1 MTETFLQNYGWVVV
15 SLLGGLLVA
24 LMFVM
29 GANLHLGNFRLDA
42 LRKRAVL
49 KATGRRWLYAVAA
62 LAVFAGVT
70 YFTFPLFFRAFFL
83 GARRLWEL
91 VLVTFLLQ
99 LVAYLLCDR
108 NEKLLGST
116 PFCLFLMLIGL
127 LTPLLAGTAIGAF
140 FVGAGFTVDWTAS
153 PAAVAWGSPWRGLEM
168 LFQGQAVL
176 LGLIHVCLS
185 YLLGALYV
193 IRVVDDHAVRKQM
206 RRSVHISSVPLLML
220 SFLWVILLML
230 KPGFSVDAD
239 GVVTQEEYKY
249 LLTVL
254 HYRPVQAVFLVG
266 AALFALGLYF
276 GVFTK
281 SRRKG
286 FWLTA
291 GGTVVVVMGIFGLAG
306 FNGTAFFP
314 SLTDLPSS
322 LTVRNSCAGADT
334 MQLLFW
340 LSPAVPLALIG
351 FGYLWHRTDHR
362 RKITVRGLQRARKAR

>member
-1 MTETFLQNYGWVVV
+1 MTDLFLQKYGWVVI

-29 GANLHLGNFRLDA
+29 GANLHLGSFRLDT

-49 KATGRRWLYAVAA
+49 KATSRRWACALAA
-62 LAVFAGVT
+62 LVVFAGVADL
-70 YFTFPLFFRAFFL
+70 TFPLFFRAFFV

-91 VLVTFLLQ
+91 VLVTFFLQ
-99 LVAYLLCDR
+99 LAAYIICNR
-108 NEKLLGST
+108 NEKLLGSSF
-116 PFCLFLMLIGL
+116 FCILLMINGF
-127 LTPLLAGTAIGAF
+127 LTPLLVGTAIGTF
-140 FVGAGFTVDWTAS
+140 FVGAGFTVDWAAS
-153 PAAVAWGSPWRGLEM
+153 PAAVAWGSSWRGLDM
-168 LFQGQAVL
+168 LGHWLALL

-193 IRVVDDHAVRKQM
+193 IRVVDDHAVRKNM
-206 RRSVHISSVPLLML
+206 RSSVRIASIPLLVL

-351 FGYLWHRTDHR
+351 FGYLWHREDHKK
-362 RKITVRGLQRARKAR
+362 KITVRRLLHQGRVD